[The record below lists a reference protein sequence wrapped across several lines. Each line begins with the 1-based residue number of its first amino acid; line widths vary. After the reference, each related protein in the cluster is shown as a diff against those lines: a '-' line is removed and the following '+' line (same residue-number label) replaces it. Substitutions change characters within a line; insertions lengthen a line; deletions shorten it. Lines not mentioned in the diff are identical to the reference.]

1 MLPFSRTNFPAIE
14 LSSLVA
20 SRLAD
25 AIYANLCPW
34 AWARPR
40 PGCWPRAGHNGTAG
54 PRREGAACGS
64 SSCPTT
70 RPTCSP
76 PCRCGGRPPEH
87 RANDRHE
94 DALIRHQASV
104 QAIRVKRDRARAHR
118 HWWTWLRLAFAVG
131 AEKRRAPR
139 PQLLPAGDTGVEEK
153 IKAGIAGEDLVAAE
167 LSHALGDDWTLLRG
181 YRNRRGEI
189 DDLLLGPTGLLAIEV
204 KNINA
209 TVHVDGDR
217 WQGDKY
223 DNYGNLVEQ
232 RLIADRRAAR
242 PANSSTSPP
251 TSCSGSCANAASR
264 SPSSAWWSSLTAGPG
279 WPRAAAAPST
289 SLTSAAGVLSLAR
302 RLRGPDRP
310 GPASRAGTAHPPRPR
325 LPPAHPAPGPPPPD
339 RRH

>member
-1 MLPFSRTNFPAIE
+1 MLSAV
-14 LSSLVA
+14 SLRRQA
-20 SRLAD
+20 AEQ
-25 AIYANLCPW
+25 
-34 AWARPR
+34 
-40 PGCWPRAGHNGTAG
+40 RAH
-54 PRREGAACGS
+54 
-64 SSCPTT
+64 
-70 RPTCSP
+70 
-76 PCRCGGRPPEH
+76 
-87 RANDRHE
+87 DQHE
-94 DALIRHQASV
+94 DALVRHQASV

-139 PQLLPAGDTGVEEK
+139 PQLLPAGDTGVEEEDQ
-153 IKAGIAGEDLVAAE
+153 GRDRGEELVAAE

-232 RLIADRRAAR
+232 RLIADRR
-242 PANSSTSPP
+242 
-251 TSCSGSCANAASR
+251 GR
-264 SPSSAWWSSLTAGPG
+264 SPSEQLNEPADELQRFLRERGQQVTIQRVVVLAHRRSRLAP
-279 WPRAAAAPST
+279 AAAATVHVVTST
-289 SLTSAAGVLSLAR
+289 DDVLSLAGSR
-302 RLRGPDRP
+302 RLRRPDRP
-310 GPASRAGTAHPPRPR
+310 RPAEPSCNGSRTTTSTG
-325 LPPAHPAPGPPPPD
+325 APGARPAATD